1 LIALFG
7 GQKVGRRS
15 ESEGAAMS
23 GLVDAVPGASK
34 QSRPWSIHE
43 HRTAPFE
50 MDNDSDRAKRVLH
63 WITEFVAA
71 IAVAP
76 PQRALLETALVGLD
90 RWICGAA
97 AGGGYVPSIELPF
110 AVYAAITGEEDGAV
124 PLAAGCALVCL
135 TAKLFDDLADGDRQ
149 THWVGRST
157 GEINLAAATILCA
170 LPPLILAQLDIA
182 PLRRLRMQQILA
194 EGELRIS
201 AGQQADLALTGTR
214 EATVAEVEAA
224 ATGKTGERFAT
235 YCALAAAM
243 AGATPEVAAL
253 YAQFGR
259 EIGIARQLI
268 SDCHELLFDPV
279 CRDLA
284 HGTRTLPIVA
294 HIDLLI
300 GADRSRFLDLLDRA
314 RTDPHAQEAAR
325 QELRASTAVSRVI
338 FRARLHY
345 GRARALIDRLAVGEP
360 LRSRLLHLAGPGSG
374 DA

>member
-1 LIALFG
+1 
-7 GQKVGRRS
+7 
-15 ESEGAAMS
+15 MS
-23 GLVDAVPGASK
+23 ALVDAISKGSAS
-34 QSRPWSIHE
+34 SRPWSIHE
-43 HRTAPFE
+43 HPHAVFE
-50 MDNDSDRAKRVLH
+50 ADNNPDRAKRVLH
-63 WITEFVAA
+63 WITEFVGTV
-71 IAVAP
+71 AVSP

-90 RWICGAA
+90 RWIRGAA
-97 AGGGYVPSIELPF
+97 AGGGYVPSIELPL
-110 AVYAAITGEEDGAV
+110 AVYTAITGEEDGAE
-124 PLAAGCALVCL
+124 PLAAGCTLVCL
-135 TAKLFDDLADGDRQ
+135 TAKLFDDLADGDQQ
-149 THWVGRST
+149 THWAGRS
-157 GEINLAAATILCA
+157 GAEINLAAATILCA

-224 ATGKTGERFAT
+224 VTGKTGERFAT

-279 CRDLA
+279 CRDLV
-284 HGTRTLPIVA
+284 HGTRTMAIVA
-294 HIDLLI
+294 HIDQLT

-314 RTDPHAQEAAR
+314 RTGTGAQQTAQE
-325 QELRASTAVSRVI
+325 EMRASTAISRVI
-338 FRARLHY
+338 FRGRLHY